1 MKPPKDCKDIQ
12 EIRTEID
19 RIDKIII
26 TSLAERF
33 EYVKE
38 ATKFKTDI
46 DAVLATDRHSVMLK
60 QRIELCSK
68 LNVDPEMVENVYKA
82 LLDYYKQKQLE
93 IWKEGQ
99 KK

>member
-1 MKPPKDCKDIQ
+1 MKAPSKCRNIE

-19 RIDKIII
+19 RIDKLIIS
-26 TSLAERF
+26 TLAERF

-38 ATKFKTDI
+38 AAKFKKNPDEVM
-46 DAVLATDRHSVMLK
+46 ASDRHTAMLQ
-60 QRIELCSK
+60 QRQDLCNK
-68 LNVDPEMVENVYKA
+68 LNVDYEMVENVYKI

-93 IWKEGQ
+93 IWNKIQ